1 MKIKF
6 GVRERLCA
14 AFATIGLLPLVSA
27 GVAWIAF
34 DQMDG
39 AINDIA
45 RAKLPQ
51 IEGSLS
57 LARRVDSLVSYGYQL
72 LDSPSDAERQ
82 TRSAAVAKS
91 LSGATAELQ
100 TLRGGALDKN
110 AASTIE
116 SRLADLNKALT
127 RADTVVGQTLTAR
140 SKLAELPKK
149 AAEFNT
155 KLTAALRPLVIER
168 GNRTVGLIGEM
179 ASPSTTPE
187 ARAKAARALK
197 NLGYVSLA
205 LSNIGQSSARL
216 QTAFVQTTVAPN
228 DAALKPIK
236 QTIAREIDAM
246 AIALDDLDGESRN
259 ALEPFVEAYDKLA
272 KDDWTGLRRTELAAD
287 ADRVAVIGESKTA
300 STGLNDAVAANVK
313 VAKAQVAEASA
324 SASGTIGQSRHVLQA
339 TALAALLL
347 AGLIGWLYVER
358 NIGRRLVALERSMQ
372 RMADG
377 DLETAGPPASSD
389 EIGRMAN
396 ALETF
401 RANGL
406 QMQALQ
412 REQQTSEQ
420 RATAVRK
427 ADMQRLADE
436 FESAVGKIIHTV
448 SSAASELEA
457 SANTLT
463 STADRTETL
472 SNVVASASEEASTNV
487 QSVASAT
494 EEMASSVNEISRQ
507 VQESALIANEAVEQA
522 QKTNDR
528 VAQLSKA
535 ASRIGDVVELINTI
549 AGQTNLLAL
558 NATIEAARAGDA
570 GRGFAVVASE
580 VKALAE
586 QTAKATGEISQQI
599 SGIQSATD
607 ESVLSIREIGVTI
620 GRMSDISTTIAS
632 AIEEQGAATQEISRN
647 VQLAAKGTTQVASS
661 IGDVQRG
668 SSETGLASSQV
679 LSSAQS
685 LSIESNRL
693 KLEVHN
699 FLATVRAA

>member
-1 MKIKF
+1 MKMKF

-45 RAKLPQ
+45 HVKLHQ

-57 LARRVDSLVSYGYQL
+57 LARGVDLLVSYGYQL
-72 LDSPSDAERQ
+72 LDSPSEAERKS
-82 TRSAAVAKS
+82 RASAVAESLSAAK
-91 LSGATAELQ
+91 AELQ
-100 TLRGGALDKN
+100 ALRGGTLDKD
-110 AASTIE
+110 AAAAIE
-116 SRLADLNKALT
+116 SRLADLNQALS
-127 RADTVVGQTLTAR
+127 RADTVVGQSLAAR

-149 AAEFNT
+149 AAELNS
-155 KLTAALRPLVIER
+155 KLNASLRPLVIER

-179 ASPSTTPE
+179 ASPSATAE
-187 ARAKAARALK
+187 DRGKAATALK
-197 NLGYVSLA
+197 TLGYVSLA
-205 LSNIGQSSARL
+205 LANIGQSSARL
-216 QTAFVQTTVAPN
+216 QTAFVQTTVAPD
-228 DAALKPIK
+228 DAALKPI
-236 QTIAREIDAM
+236 QQAISHEIDVM
-246 AIALDDLDGESRN
+246 AIALDDLDGESRKV
-259 ALEPFVEAYDKLA
+259 LEPFVDAYDKLA
-272 KDDWTGLRRTELAAD
+272 KENWTGLRRTGLTAD
-287 ADRVAVIGESKTA
+287 AARVSVIEESRAA
-300 STGLNDAVAANVK
+300 SAGLNEAVAANVK
-313 VAKAQVAEASA
+313 VAKAQVAQASS
-324 SASGTIGQSRHVLQA
+324 SASGTIAQSRHVLQG

-358 NIGRRLVALERSMQ
+358 NIGRRLVELERSMR

-377 DLETAGPPASSD
+377 DLETAGPPSSSD

-396 ALETF
+396 ALESF
-401 RANGL
+401 RASGL
-406 QMQALQ
+406 EIQSLQ

-420 RATAVRK
+420 RAAALRK
-427 ADMQRLADE
+427 TEMQKLAGE
-436 FESAVGKIIHTV
+436 FEGAVGKIINTV
-448 SSAASELEA
+448 SSAATELEA

-463 STADRTETL
+463 STADRTKTL
-472 SNVVASASEEASTNV
+472 SNVVTSASEEASSNV

-507 VQESALIANEAVEQA
+507 VQESARIANDAVEQA
-522 QKTNDR
+522 RKTNDR
-528 VAQLSKA
+528 VAELSRA

-558 NATIEAARAGDA
+558 NATIEAARAGEA
-570 GRGFAVVASE
+570 GRGFAVVAAE

-599 SGIQSATD
+599 NGIQGATND
-607 ESVLSIREIGVTI
+607 SVLSIKEIGVTI
-620 GRMSDISTTIAS
+620 GRMSEISATIAA

-647 VQLAAKGTTQVASS
+647 VQRAAQGTAQVASN

-668 SSETGLASSQV
+668 SNETGSASSQV

-685 LSIESNRL
+685 LSTESNRL
-693 KLEVHN
+693 QLEVQN
-699 FLATVRAA
+699 FLARVRAA

>member
-1 MKIKF
+1 MKAKF

-14 AFATIGLLPLVSA
+14 AFATIGLLPIVSA

-57 LARRVDSLVSYGYQL
+57 FARRVDLLVSYGYQL
-72 LDSPSDAERQ
+72 LDSPSDAERK
-82 TRSAAVAKS
+82 TRASAVAES
-91 LSGATAELQ
+91 LSGATGELQ
-100 TLRGGALDKN
+100 TLRGGTLDKE
-110 AASTIE
+110 AASAIE
-116 SRLADLNKALT
+116 SRLADLSKALT
-127 RADTVVGQTLTAR
+127 RADTVVDQSLAAR

-149 AAEFNT
+149 AAELNS
-155 KLTAALRPLVIER
+155 KLTGALRPLVIER
-168 GNRTVGLIGEM
+168 GNKTVGLIGEM
-179 ASPSTTPE
+179 ASPSATAQ
-187 ARAKAARALK
+187 ARAEAATSMKA
-197 NLGYVSLA
+197 LGYVSVALA
-205 LSNIGQSSARL
+205 NIGQSSARL
-216 QTAFVQTTVAPN
+216 QTAFVQTTVAPD
-228 DAALKPIK
+228 DAALKPIQ

-246 AIALDDLDGESRN
+246 AIALDDLDAESRN
-259 ALEPFVEAYDKLA
+259 VLEPFVEALDKLA
-272 KDDWTGLRRTELAAD
+272 KENWTALRRTGLAAD
-287 ADRVAVIGESKTA
+287 AARVSVIEESRTA
-300 STGLNDAVAANVK
+300 SAGLNDSVTANVK
-313 VAKAQVAEASA
+313 VAKAQVAQASSSA
-324 SASGTIGQSRHVLQA
+324 SETIVQSRHLLQG

-358 NIGRRLVALERSMQ
+358 NIGRRLVALERSM
-372 RMADG
+372 RRIADG
-377 DLETAGPPASSD
+377 DLETAGPPSSSD

-406 QMQALQ
+406 EIQSLQ

-420 RATAVRK
+420 RAAARRK
-427 ADMQRLADE
+427 ADMQKLADE
-436 FESAVGKIIHTV
+436 FEGAVGKIIHTV

-457 SANTLT
+457 SANTMT

-472 SNVVASASEEASTNV
+472 SNIVASASEEASSNV

-507 VQESALIANEAVEQA
+507 VQESARIANGAVEQA
-522 QKTNDR
+522 RKTNDR
-528 VAQLSKA
+528 VGELSKA
-535 ASRIGDVVELINTI
+535 ASRIGDVIELINTI

-599 SGIQSATD
+599 SGIQSATN
-607 ESVLSIREIGVTI
+607 ESVVSIKEIGITI
-620 GRMSDISTTIAS
+620 GRMSEISSTIAS

-647 VQLAAKGTTQVASS
+647 VQRAAEGTTQVASN
-661 IGDVQRG
+661 IVDVQRG
-668 SSETGLASSQV
+668 SSETGSASSQV

-693 KLEVHN
+693 KLEVQN

>member
-1 MKIKF
+1 MKAKF

-14 AFATIGLLPLVSA
+14 AFAIIGLLPIVSA

-57 LARRVDSLVSYGYQL
+57 LARRVDLLVSYGYQL
-72 LDSPSDAERQ
+72 LDSPSDAERKA
-82 TRSAAVAKS
+82 RASAVAES
-91 LSGATAELQ
+91 LSSATAELQ
-100 TLRGGALDKN
+100 TLRGGTLDKET
-110 AASTIE
+110 ASAIE

-127 RADTVVGQTLTAR
+127 RADTVVGQSLAAR

-149 AAEFNT
+149 AAELNS
-155 KLTAALRPLVIER
+155 KLTNALRPLVIER
-168 GNRTVGLIGEM
+168 GNNTVGLIGEM
-179 ASPSTTPE
+179 ASPSSTSE
-187 ARAKAARALK
+187 ARAQAATSLKA
-197 NLGYVSLA
+197 LGYVSVALA
-205 LSNIGQSSARL
+205 NIGQSGARL
-216 QTAFVQTTVAPN
+216 QTAFVQTTVAPD
-228 DAALKPIK
+228 DAALKLIQ

-246 AIALDDLDGESRN
+246 AIALDDLDAESRKGV
-259 ALEPFVEAYDKLA
+259 ESFVEAFDKLA
-272 KDDWTGLRRTELAAD
+272 KEDWTGLRRTGLAAD
-287 ADRVAVIGESKTA
+287 AARVSVIEESRTA
-300 STGLNDAVAANVK
+300 SAGLNDAVAANVK
-313 VAKAQVAEASA
+313 VAKTQVAQASSLA
-324 SASGTIGQSRHVLQA
+324 SETIVQSRHLLQG
-339 TALAALLL
+339 TALAGLLL

-358 NIGRRLVALERSMQ
+358 NIGRRLVALERSM
-372 RMADG
+372 RRIADG
-377 DLETAGPPASSD
+377 DLETARAAIEFGR
-389 EIGRMAN
+389 IGRMAN

-406 QMQALQ
+406 EIQSLQ

-420 RATAVRK
+420 RAAARRK
-427 ADMQRLADE
+427 AEMQKLADE
-436 FESAVGKIIHTV
+436 FEGAVGKIIHTV

-463 STADRTETL
+463 STAERTKTL
-472 SNVVASASEEASTNV
+472 SDVVASASEEASTNV

-507 VQESALIANEAVEQA
+507 VQESARIANGAVEQA
-522 QKTNDR
+522 RKTNDR
-528 VAQLSKA
+528 VGELSKA

-558 NATIEAARAGDA
+558 NATIEAARAGEA

-599 SGIQSATD
+599 SGIQSATN
-607 ESVLSIREIGVTI
+607 ESVVSIKEIGITI
-620 GRMSDISTTIAS
+620 GRMSEISSTIAA
-632 AIEEQGAATQEISRN
+632 AIEQQGAATQEISRN
-647 VQLAAKGTTQVASS
+647 VQRAADGTTQVASN
-661 IGDVQRG
+661 IVDVQHG
-668 SSETGLASSQV
+668 SSETGSASSQV

-685 LSIESNRL
+685 LSLESNRL
-693 KLEVHN
+693 KLEVQR
-699 FLATVRAA
+699 FLATVSAA

>member
-1 MKIKF
+1 MKMKF

-14 AFATIGLLPLVSA
+14 AFATIGLLPIVSA

-34 DQMDG
+34 DQMDS

-82 TRSAAVAKS
+82 TRASAVAKS

-100 TLRGGALDKN
+100 TLRGGALDKE
-110 AASTIE
+110 ATSTIE

-127 RADTVVGQTLTAR
+127 RADTVVGQSLAAR
-140 SKLAELPKK
+140 SKLAELPKR

-168 GNRTVGLIGEM
+168 GNKTVGLIGEM
-179 ASPSTTPE
+179 ASLSTTPE
-187 ARAKAARALK
+187 ARAKAASALK
-197 NLGYVSLA
+197 ALGYVSLA

-228 DAALKPIK
+228 DAALKPI
-236 QTIAREIDAM
+236 QQAIAREIDAM

-272 KDDWTGLRRTELAAD
+272 KENWTGLRRTELAAD
-287 ADRVAVIGESKTA
+287 VDRVSVMGESRTA
-300 STGLNDAVAANVK
+300 SAGLNDAVAANVK

-324 SASGTIGQSRHVLQA
+324 SASGTIVQSRKVLQG

-372 RMADG
+372 RIADG

-406 QMQALQ
+406 QMQSLQ

-420 RATAVRK
+420 RAAALRK

-448 SSAASELEA
+448 SSAATELEA

-463 STADRTETL
+463 STAERTESL

-522 QKTNDR
+522 QRTNDR
-528 VAQLSKA
+528 VGQLSKA

-607 ESVLSIREIGVTI
+607 ESVLSIKEIGVTI

-647 VQLAAKGTTQVASS
+647 VQLAAEGTTQVASS
-661 IGDVQRG
+661 IVDVQRG
-668 SSETGLASSQV
+668 SSETGSASSQV

-685 LSIESNRL
+685 LSLESNRL
-693 KLEVHN
+693 KLEVQN